1 MQRKMTEMT
10 GEGGIM
16 LGSTGQCL
24 EEQSQR
30 EGSCSWWWTVLTAF
44 SEGRNKMISPGKK
57 QFDLA
62 ERRLL
67 ETLERV
73 ALCSSWDGSQIGEG

>member
-1 MQRKMTEMT
+1 
-10 GEGGIM
+10 
-16 LGSTGQCL
+16 
-24 EEQSQR
+24 
-30 EGSCSWWWTVLTAF
+30 
-44 SEGRNKMISPGKK
+44 MISPGKK

-62 ERRLL
+62 ERWLL

>member
-1 MQRKMTEMT
+1 
-10 GEGGIM
+10 
-16 LGSTGQCL
+16 
-24 EEQSQR
+24 
-30 EGSCSWWWTVLTAF
+30 
-44 SEGRNKMISPGKK
+44 MISPGKK

-73 ALCSSWDGSQIGEG
+73 ALCSSWDQSQTGEG